1 MYTDNKPIFPNTDV
15 RIVFTGREYSYM
27 LLISLSWTD
36 AKISLLFWYSC
47 EYDRQTIYKL
57 QTRITQ

>member
-1 MYTDNKPIFPNTDV
+1 MYTENKPFFQNTDV

-36 AKISLLFWYSC
+36 AKISLFFQYSC

-57 QTRITQ
+57 QTLITQ

>member
-36 AKISLLFWYSC
+36 AKISLFFWYSC

-57 QTRITQ
+57 QTLITQ